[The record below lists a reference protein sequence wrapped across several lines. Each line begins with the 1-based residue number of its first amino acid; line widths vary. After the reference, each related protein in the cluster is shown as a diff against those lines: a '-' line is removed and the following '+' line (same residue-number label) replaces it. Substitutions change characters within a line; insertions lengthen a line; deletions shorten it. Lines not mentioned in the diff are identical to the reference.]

1 MRKIARQM
9 TNVFLALRLSAL
21 FGLFFIVTCCLFG
34 HLVFGQT
41 DTIPKHRIGS
51 IQINGLRHTRSPI
64 VQRELLFKV
73 GDLRSQQEMKHQLIE
88 SKYLIQNTN
97 LFAEIN
103 LKAEQDSLGEWQ
115 VRIELR
121 EKWMIYPLPKF
132 NLLDRNFNEWWY
144 TFNGDLDRIVYGIQV
159 THLNVSGRADPLTFR
174 WYNGFNRT
182 WSLSYVQPN
191 IDEHMRN
198 GISIGASFIDHRV
211 LSYKTGFD
219 NRLMQLQ
226 SNQPLRNTI
235 SASFTLRHRN
245 LLYNRSFFTAQISRI
260 HVSETVLDTSK
271 NPSYLNSGSSTVWFP
286 DISYSWQHLHVD
298 NINFPLK
305 GNAYGINIT
314 KRGVG
319 WNGNLNMLS
328 IDGYWKKYRPLPR
341 DFFLRLQ
348 VAGLVKLPFE
358 QPYYNQRALGYGDYM
373 LSGLDRYVIDGVASL
388 LVKSSI
394 SRKLFS
400 IELPNPLQMRQLRR
414 IPLQVYLRGFTHQ
427 GTSYL
432 PQGELFKMN
441 NRWLYTGGFGIDLIS
456 VYDVRFALDY
466 SFNQFGEN
474 GLFLHIRNFF

>member
-1 MRKIARQM
+1 
-9 TNVFLALRLSAL
+9 
-21 FGLFFIVTCCLFG
+21 
-34 HLVFGQT
+34 
-41 DTIPKHRIGS
+41 
-51 IQINGLRHTRSPI
+51 
-64 VQRELLFKV
+64 
-73 GDLRSQQEMKHQLIE
+73 
-88 SKYLIQNTN
+88 
-97 LFAEIN
+97 
-103 LKAEQDSLGEWQ
+103 
-115 VRIELR
+115 
-121 EKWMIYPLPKF
+121 
-132 NLLDRNFNEWWY
+132 
-144 TFNGDLDRIVYGIQV
+144 
-159 THLNVSGRADPLTFR
+159 
-174 WYNGFNRT
+174 
-182 WSLSYVQPN
+182 
-191 IDEHMRN
+191 
-198 GISIGASFIDHRV
+198 
-211 LSYKTGFD
+211 
-219 NRLMQLQ
+219 
-226 SNQPLRNTI
+226 
-235 SASFTLRHRN
+235 
-245 LLYNRSFFTAQISRI
+245 
-260 HVSETVLDTSK
+260 
-271 NPSYLNSGSSTVWFP
+271 
-286 DISYSWQHLHVD
+286 VD

-400 IELPNPLQMRQLRR
+400 IELPNPLQMRQLRH

-432 PQGELFKMN
+432 PQGELYRMN

-474 GLFLHIRNFF
+474 GLFLQIRNFF